1 MKFVLPHP
9 HVKPYGPDSEESLC
23 HGLREGA
30 AVARV
35 GGASNSD
42 SSPSGLADG
51 VEREGRPVHHVP
63 ASGRRDAGST
73 AGIDALSLGGTAAAL
88 DHEGVAHATS
98 PPHETEATNF
108 TWRGSSRPGRAYRQ
122 TPPGPLHGAW
132 PAAAP
137 PPTSAASLGLP
148 ASLQLLRRPSTLP
161 QLHGAGVPHHYRCGG
176 RTTT

>member
-1 MKFVLPHP
+1 MKYKRTMKFVSSPSTRQP
-9 HVKPYGPDSEESLC
+9 NGPDSEESLC

-108 TWRGSSRPGRAYRQ
+108 TWRGSSRPGRAYKQ
-122 TPPGPLHGAW
+122 TPPGPLHAVRHAGEGS
-132 PAAAP
+132 AP
-137 PPTSAASLGLP
+137 RPRRRVLRK
-148 ASLQLLRRPSTLP
+148 LLR
-161 QLHGAGVPHHYRCGG
+161 
-176 RTTT
+176 